1 MPIVSYDEFVA
12 WCKYWDYTIEEGFRA
27 MCFSA
32 NIVGQHF
39 GNCFDYEKKVLHDGC
54 SDALKKIVKKEKDDA
69 ILLLSLYN
77 NLERTVY
84 NMLEEHENRKETTQ

>member
-1 MPIVSYDEFVA
+1 MGIITYDEFVD
-12 WCKYWDYTIEEGFRA
+12 WCKYWNYTIDEGFRA
-27 MCFSA
+27 MCFTA

-54 SDALKKIVKKEKDDA
+54 SDAFKKIVKKEKDDA

-77 NLERTVY
+77 NLERMVY
-84 NMLEEHENRKETTQ
+84 NMLEEHDKKEEGK

>member
-1 MPIVSYDEFVA
+1 MSIVSYDEFVA
-12 WCKYWDYTIEEGFRA
+12 WCKYWDYTIEEGFKA
-27 MCFSA
+27 MCFTA
-32 NIVGQHF
+32 NIVDQYF

-54 SDALKKIVKKEKDDA
+54 SDAFKKIVKKEKDDA

-84 NMLEEHENRKETTQ
+84 NMLEEHDKKEEGK